1 LRREFGPCGI
11 HRAFSG
17 SCCEHKRAV
26 GASFR
31 EKGSKALGF
40 TMASF
45 VLARAE
51 KVIE

>member
-1 LRREFGPCGI
+1 LRREFGPYGI
-11 HRAFSG
+11 HRAL

>member
-1 LRREFGPCGI
+1 MRHPSLP
-11 HRAFSG
+11 S
-17 SCCEHKRAV
+17 V
-26 GASFR
+26 GHAASISEPSAASFR

-51 KVIE
+51 KVIESA